1 LLQGLEREAVRA
13 GARLQD
19 QMLLDLY
26 LAHRSAL
33 IAYAARIVGSRVRA
47 EDLVQ
52 DAYLRVMASD
62 AQVASDMMSNRDIAR
77 PVAYLYRIVR
87 NLAVDWQRH
96 LSVEDIDRQSS
107 EAMDSVAAPLS
118 SPEQEVLHRQQLR
131 LVAEALAELPQRTQ
145 TVFEMRWLEGHT
157 LHEIAERLDVS
168 VTLAHQLSRSAV
180 THCAKRLSELE
191 SR

>member
-1 LLQGLEREAVRA
+1 MADASGCGGLEREAVRA
-13 GARLQD
+13 GARLRD

-52 DAYLRVMASD
+52 DAYLRV
-62 AQVASDMMSNRDIAR
+62 QVASDMLGNRDIAR

-87 NLAVDWQRH
+87 NLAVDWKRH
-96 LSVEDIDRQSS
+96 LSVEDIDRHSS
-107 EAMDSVAAPLS
+107 DAMDSFAARLS

-180 THCAKRLSELE
+180 IHCAKRLSEME

>member
-1 LLQGLEREAVRA
+1 
-13 GARLQD
+13 
-19 QMLLDLY
+19 MLLDLY
-26 LAHRSAL
+26 LAHRPAL

-62 AQVASDMMSNRDIAR
+62 AHVASDLSGDREIAR
-77 PVAYLYRIVR
+77 PLAYLYRIVR
-87 NLAVDWQRH
+87 NLAVDWKRH

-107 EAMDSVAAPLS
+107 DTMDTFAAPLS

-131 LVAEALAELPQRTQ
+131 LVAEALAELPRRTQ

-180 THCAKRLSELE
+180 THCAKRLSDLE